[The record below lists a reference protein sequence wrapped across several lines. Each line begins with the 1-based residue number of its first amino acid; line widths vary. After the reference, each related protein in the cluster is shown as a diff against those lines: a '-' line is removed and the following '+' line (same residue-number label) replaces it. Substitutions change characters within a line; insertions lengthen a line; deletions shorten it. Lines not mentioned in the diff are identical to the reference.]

1 MAAVAEAPGI
11 IGIVANP
18 FKERAKEAVCAL
30 RSAFTDR
37 GLRCVVASE
46 TAELCGLRG
55 EDTALADLGNHVD
68 LIVILG
74 GDGTMLHVVH
84 ATGPAIKPMAAIN
97 LGRLGFLTCA
107 TSEEKGMFVDLIASG
122 TYVLSMR
129 STIEARIDEGGGTVA
144 VLTGLNEAVIGRG
157 NSTRMIGLEVRVN
170 GQFLNSYSGDG
181 LIIATPTGST
191 AYSLSAGGP
200 IISPE
205 SDVFLL
211 TPICSHALSNRPII
225 IEGGV
230 EMTIDPQDLREE
242 TVISMDGRARHIV
255 EEGTSITLRRGAYD
269 VPLVMSPDYRFYS
282 VLQQKL
288 GWRGSNV

>member
-1 MAAVAEAPGI
+1 MAPQI

-18 FKERAKEAVCAL
+18 FKERAKELVCSL
-30 RSAFTDR
+30 RGAFTDR
-37 GLRCVVASE
+37 GVQVVVARE
-46 TAELCGLRG
+46 TAEFCGLPDG
-55 EDTALADLGNHVD
+55 EVTLAELGNHVD

-84 ATGPAIKPMAAIN
+84 ATGSAVKPMAAIN

-107 TSEEKGMFVDLIASG
+107 TSDEQATFVDLIVRG
-122 TYVLSMR
+122 DYVLSPR
-129 STIEARIDEGGGTVA
+129 STIEATIDHGKGTA
-144 VLTGLNEAVIGRG
+144 SVLTGLNEAVIGRG

-170 GQFLNSYSGDG
+170 GQFLNRYGGDG

-205 SDVFLL
+205 SNVFVL
-211 TPICSHALSNRPII
+211 TPICSHALSNRSIV
-225 IEGGV
+225 IEGDV
-230 EMTIDPQDLREE
+230 AITIEPQDLREE
-242 TVISMDGRARHIV
+242 TVIGMDGRARHTI
-255 EEGTSITLRRGAYD
+255 EEGTVITLRRGPYD
-269 VPLVMSPDYRFYS
+269 VPLVMSPEYRFYT